1 MSYGHADK
9 IARNGEEPGEKADKP
24 GALPADWYTSPELAQ
39 VLTGHA
45 IGTLYRW
52 LNTAGVRQR
61 RIAALTG
68 TTQPQVADI
77 MTGRRTRVQVYDVLV
92 RNAEG
97 LGIPRERM
105 GLSFWGPDG
114 KYYGPPG

>member
-1 MSYGHADK
+1 MPDPIDPAMWSRPELQAVLIGHD
-9 IARNGEEPGEKADKP
+9 I
-24 GALPADWYTSPELAQ
+24 GAL
-39 VLTGHA
+39 
-45 IGTLYRW
+45 YRA
-52 LNTAGVRQR
+52 LHEAGMAQR

-77 MTGRRTRVQVYDVLV
+77 MTGRRARVIAYDVLV

-114 KYYGPPG
+114 RWYGRRGPTLGRSRPPTPRRG